1 MGALGATL
9 GPLVFFGLAAFLLV
23 RTTRRLA
30 RSALRLLGEHAV
42 PGGLAA
48 SRLRPARAGFGA
60 FEWMVRTAR
69 IRAPRAALIFPILC
83 AWAAPSPHAL
93 ARVAQL
99 EVGVPIEVTTAPLGI
114 LGMLV
119 GWGRWLELRL
129 PPAKATFRDAY
140 GRRLMLVGL
149 LLIFY
154 REA

>member
-1 MGALGATL
+1 MQYPEVLQHR
-9 GPLVFFGLAAFLLV
+9 VFVLLV
-23 RTTRRLA
+23 L
-30 RSALRLLGEHAV
+30 
-42 PGGLAA
+42 
-48 SRLRPARAGFGA
+48 GFGT

-83 AWAAPSPHAL
+83 AVGGALLLTHSHASL
-93 ARVAQL
+93 NL
-99 EVGVPIEVTTAPLGI
+99 KSEFLIEVTHAPLGI

-129 PPAKATFRDAY
+129 PPGEGNIP
-140 GRRLMLVGL
+140 GRIWAVCLMLVGL